1 MAHGLTVGVLWILL
15 VFAGGA
21 GGLVGTAQAQSLPLP
36 TPGVRVATSPPGAA
50 GMQGPGYTGA
60 IPQPGLGMGSQYG
73 QGMGPVRLPN
83 QNCGGMGQCA
93 WVSQSQGAWAG
104 QSQATASCTSDA
116 RVCMSTGSGPMY
128 PTMICSGNGPLRTC
142 TDPNAGGLGV
152 AVGPMSTINNME
164 GTLNATNPSVSG
176 AVVTSTP
183 GPSSVL
189 PVR

>member
-1 MAHGLTVGVLWILL
+1 MAYGLIVGALWVLL

-21 GGLVGTAQAQSLPLP
+21 VGLVGTAQGQSLPLP
-36 TPGVRVATSPPGAA
+36 TPGVQVATSPPGAA
-50 GMQGPGYTGA
+50 GMQGPGYTGS

-116 RVCMSTGSGPMY
+116 RICMSTGSGPMY
-128 PTMICSGNGPLRTC
+128 PTMICSANGPLRTC
-142 TDPNAGGLGV
+142 SDQSGGGW
-152 AVGPMSTINNME
+152 A
-164 GTLNATNPSVSG
+164 VSG
-176 AVVTSTP
+176 GQTGIMPTDGASTTITPSNSGAAATSTP
-183 GPSSVL
+183 AQPSVL
-189 PVR
+189 QAR